1 MKDREIIEYLE
12 SKGIKNILRSIELI
26 KKSID
31 FNKLDFKGLTI
42 FTEAASGEYIYT
54 PIIAAMAGAEK
65 VYAKTNDS
73 KYASKEEVK
82 RDTFLLAKLCKVEN
96 KVEIVFDKEKINEAD
111 VITNLGFVRPID
123 KNTIDMMKKDAVISY
138 MCESWEVREED
149 VDINYCKKKDIHIM
163 GTNEEYLGLDVFNFS
178 GPLCL
183 KMLFDSGLEI
193 YKNKIVILSNDK
205 FGKVIFEQLTKITD
219 DVNLIND
226 INNQN
231 KKIIR
236 NADVLIIA
244 DYTEKKYF
252 IGKTKAYIS
261 AKELKDLSRFITV
274 LQFAGNVDLEDLK
287 ENNIKYY
294 PEYKVGSFRMGKTLA
309 HIGPKPVID
318 LHCAGLKVGEIMY
331 RNYNDAKNNKLC
343 QLII

>member
-1 MKDREIIEYLE
+1 MRDRDIIEYLE
-12 SKGIKNILRSIELI
+12 SKGIKNVLRSIELI
-26 KKSID
+26 KKSIY
-31 FNKLDFKGLTI
+31 FNKLNLKGLTI

-73 KYASKEEVK
+73 KYASKEDVK
-82 RDTFLLAKLCKVEN
+82 RDTLLLAKLCKIENTVE
-96 KVEIVFDKEKINEAD
+96 VVFDKEKINEAD

-138 MCESWEVREED
+138 MCEAWEVREED
-149 VDINYCKKKDIHIM
+149 VDINYCKKNGIRIM
-163 GTNEEYLGLDVFNFS
+163 GTNEDYLGLDVFNFS

-183 KMLFDSGLEI
+183 RMLFDSGLEV

-205 FGKVIFEQLTKITD
+205 FGKVIFEQLIKITD
-219 DVNLIND
+219 DVSLINN

-231 KKIIR
+231 KKMIK

-244 DYTEKKYF
+244 DYTENKYF

-261 AKELKDLSRFITV
+261 AKELKDLSKFITV

-309 HIGPKPVID
+309 YIGPKPVID
-318 LHCAGLKVGEIMY
+318 LHCAGLKVGEIMHRDY
-331 RNYNDAKNNKLC
+331 SEAKNNKLC